1 MEQTVKRL
9 HELTGK
15 KLKISKKDSLEAT
28 ELLYKIYNLSNK
40 DSAILVDYLHDFY
53 YKISGMFIGEYY
65 FELNKGEKDKIVQSF
80 IQNEK
85 FMRNMGSSSIYKGF
99 SIITEMIRKDIEDE
113 NILLILVETIKV
125 AGKNNEFNDTSCKI
139 FMDFLEKNND
149 MFFNLD
155 FSLLSDDELMKLYQ
169 YINITIPDIS
179 TILYGDKIK
188 SWSDKY
194 FSRAFEKHVLICDD
208 LEGEGKTSDGSAEE
222 TKMEEL
228 KEEEKGSEKLIEIDY
243 ARELLEI
250 LQSANQEVS
259 KLLNNVFIKNHT
271 IGNLQDKLYVRFQ
284 EINQLKEE
292 IENKNTSLSSLNNT
306 IDSLKKDL
314 DKKEEEIKDLR
325 GRLKLS
331 FDADEVS
338 KNQELMTLKN
348 DIALSVKLQ
357 YADFNEQKN
366 ENCNEDNYEAL
377 KVILNQVFR
386 ILKRYGIEL

>member
-1 MEQTVKRL
+1 MLFR
-9 HELTGK
+9 
-15 KLKISKKDSLEAT
+15 S
-28 ELLYKIYNLSNK
+28 
-40 DSAILVDYLHDFY
+40 
-53 YKISGMFIGEYY
+53 
-65 FELNKGEKDKIVQSF
+65 
-80 IQNEK
+80 
-85 FMRNMGSSSIYKGF
+85 
-99 SIITEMIRKDIEDE
+99 EDE